1 MQRLLVMLSLVITT
15 ITFQAEAATLDWLR
29 IPAKGSVV
37 GSSSNELVG
46 DYANKVGKTI
56 DNSWLFSISDL
67 SKVQIDINEFSD
79 QFLALTVTLDNVLL
93 NFSNGDWSFLG
104 ALKPGKHKLNI
115 KGVSSKKGQNIGI
128 DIAAIPVPATIWLFG
143 SALLG
148 LMGVSRLKP
157 RLNLNH

>member
-46 DYANKVGKTI
+46 DYGNKVGKTI

-67 SKVQIDINEFSD
+67 SKIDINEFSY
-79 QFLALTVTLDNVLL
+79 QFLY
-93 NFSNGDWSFLG
+93 
-104 ALKPGKHKLNI
+104 
-115 KGVSSKKGQNIGI
+115 
-128 DIAAIPVPATIWLFG
+128 
-143 SALLG
+143 SALSYWKL
-148 LMGVSRLKP
+148 P
-157 RLNLNH
+157 